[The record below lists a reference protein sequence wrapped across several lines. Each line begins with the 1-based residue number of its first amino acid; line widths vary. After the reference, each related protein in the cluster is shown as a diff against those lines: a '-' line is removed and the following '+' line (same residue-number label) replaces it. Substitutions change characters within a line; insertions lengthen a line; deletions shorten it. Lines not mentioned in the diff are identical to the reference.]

1 MKGMRRSDVKD
12 IGELLEKAGYT
23 IDRRKIVLDAP
34 IKTLGEHKVAIRLFR
49 DVTAQVTVQVNKEEE
64 PA

>member
-1 MKGMRRSDVKD
+1 MYKRQAKD

-23 IDRRKIVLDAP
+23 IDRRKIALDAP